1 MPEITRAKT
10 LHEGQF
16 NRLIKITQATS
27 PSRAYQHRLLAALCG
42 RMQSNAP
49 GHVCRC
55 HLIYGLLYGKHCH
68 ILQYMAVNHTSTHR
82 PTARVGWNN
91 RSQTVTMPLEYR
103 FPESVREVFIRREGE
118 SVVLTPRPSDWS
130 GFFASGMKAS
140 TDFMADIER
149 MPIQE
154 RSF

>member
-1 MPEITRAKT
+1 MQRKA
-10 LHEGQF
+10 
-16 NRLIKITQATS
+16 
-27 PSRAYQHRLLAALCG
+27 PS
-42 RMQSNAP
+42 
-49 GHVCRC
+49 HVCRC

-103 FPESVREVFIRREGE
+103 CPESVREVFIRRDGE